1 MKKITALLLLVSLA
15 LSLTSCYPTY
25 SIKGI
30 DPKIPNA
37 DVVDLD
43 VTPSDYTATSA
54 QYAIADMGAQMLK
67 SLYKGDQN
75 VLVSPMSVSLALG
88 LTAGGAKG
96 ETLSQFEKVL
106 GRGLSISEMTAFYKA
121 FTQKLEES
129 DRVEIDVANS
139 VWVRDDE
146 SAITVNKDFLDFAD
160 EVFDADVYREPF
172 NDKTVKKINNWVDDN
187 TDGMIKKIIDEIS
200 VDTVMYLINAL
211 AFDGEWQREYTDTSD
226 FFKFINCAGEYET
239 VTGMYSREAKYIE
252 DENTTGFI
260 KNYKGGE
267 YGFAVFLPNEDVSIN
282 DYVSN
287 ITGEKLMNM
296 LSSAQTVTVETKL
309 PKFTFEYSANLNDT
323 LKAMGLTDAF
333 APSTADLS
341 GLGSSERGNL
351 YIGNVLHKT
360 FIEVAEKG
368 TKAAAVTAVQ
378 VDAESAYIEPENIKR
393 VTVNRPFV
401 FAIIDT
407 ESNVPLFMGV
417 VLSVAQ

>member
-1 MKKITALLLLVSLA
+1 MKRIIALLLLVSLA
-15 LSLTSCYPTY
+15 LSLVSCYSTY
-25 SIKGI
+25 SLKEI
-30 DPKIPNA
+30 DTKIPKA
-37 DVVDLD
+37 DVVDID
-43 VTPSDYTATSA
+43 VEPSDYTAESA
-54 QYAIADMGAQMLK
+54 QYAVADMGAQMMK
-67 SLYKGDQN
+67 SLYTGNQN
-75 VLVSPMSVSLALG
+75 LLVSPVSVALALG

-96 ETLSQFEKVL
+96 ETLAQFEKVL
-106 GRGLSISEMTAFYKA
+106 GRGLTLNEMNTFFKA
-121 FTQKLEES
+121 LTQKLEES
-129 DRVEIDVANS
+129 DKVEINVANS
-139 VWVRDDE
+139 VWLRDN
-146 SAITVNKDFLDFAD
+146 AITVNKDFLNFAED
-160 EVFDADVYREPF
+160 NFDADVYNEPF
-172 NDKTVKKINNWVDDN
+172 NNKTAKKINDWVDDN

-200 VDTVMYLINAL
+200 PDTVMYLINAL
-211 AFDGEWQREYTDTSD
+211 AFDAQWQREYTDTSD

-239 VTGMYSREAKYIE
+239 VTGMFSKEARYIE

-282 DYVSN
+282 DYVAD

-296 LSSAQTVTVETKL
+296 LSSAQTVSVDAKL

-333 APSTADLS
+333 NSSTADLS
-341 GLGSSERGNL
+341 GLGSSAMGNL
-351 YIGNVLHKT
+351 YIGNALHKT
-360 FIEVAEKG
+360 FIEVAENG

-378 VDAESAYIEPENIKR
+378 VDAESVYIEPENIKR

-407 ESNVPLFMGV
+407 ETNVPLFMGT

>member
-1 MKKITALLLLVSLA
+1 MKRIIALLLLVSLA
-15 LSLTSCYPTY
+15 LSLVSCYSTY
-25 SIKGI
+25 GLKDI
-30 DPKIPNA
+30 DTKIPKA
-37 DVVDLD
+37 DVVDID
-43 VTPSDYTATSA
+43 VEPSDYTAESA
-54 QYAIADMGAQMLK
+54 QYAVADMGAQMMK
-67 SLYKGDQN
+67 SLYTGDQN
-75 VLVSPMSVSLALG
+75 LLVSPVSVALALG

-96 ETLSQFEKVL
+96 ETLAQFEKVL
-106 GRGLSISEMTAFYKA
+106 GRGLTLNEMNTFFKA
-121 FTQKLEES
+121 LTQKLEES
-129 DRVEIDVANS
+129 DKVEINVANS
-139 VWVRDDE
+139 AWLRDN
-146 SAITVNKDFLDFAD
+146 AITVNKDFLDFA
-160 EVFDADVYREPF
+160 EENFDADVYNEPF
-172 NDKTVKKINNWVDDN
+172 NNKTAKKINDWVDDN

-200 VDTVMYLINAL
+200 PDTVMYLINAL
-211 AFDGEWQREYTDTSD
+211 AFDAQWQREYTDTSD

-239 VTGMYSREAKYIE
+239 VTGMFSKEARYIE

-282 DYVSN
+282 DYVAD

-296 LSSAQTVTVETKL
+296 LSSAQTVSVDAKL

-333 APSTADLS
+333 NSSTADLS
-341 GLGSSERGNL
+341 GLGSSEKGNL
-351 YIGNVLHKT
+351 YIGKVLHKT

-378 VDAESAYIEPENIKR
+378 VDAESAYMEPENIKR

-407 ESNVPLFMGV
+407 ETNVPLFMGT
-417 VLSVAQ
+417 VLSVK